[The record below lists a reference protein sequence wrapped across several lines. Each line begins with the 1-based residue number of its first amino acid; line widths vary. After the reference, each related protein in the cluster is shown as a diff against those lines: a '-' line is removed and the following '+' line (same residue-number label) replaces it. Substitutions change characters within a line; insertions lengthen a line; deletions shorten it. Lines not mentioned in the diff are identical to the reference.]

1 MPVLNADKLRELV
14 LFLAESSAGDDAW
27 SVSKLPSL
35 MFYCD
40 FTAFARLSASIT
52 GAEYVRATDG
62 PSPRELETVLQSLR
76 RGGELADDDSA
87 LRPANRELFSNG
99 ELLLIERAILRFR
112 NSEPNDILDRGL
124 PFVGWGVAEIGERI
138 PYEIALVGKRE
149 PTPDEIEYGR
159 NLHSI
164 AAESLAG
171 DG

>member
-1 MPVLNADKLRELV
+1 
-14 LFLAESSAGDDAW
+14 
-27 SVSKLPSL
+27 
-35 MFYCD
+35 
-40 FTAFARLSASIT
+40 
-52 GAEYVRATDG
+52 
-62 PSPRELETVLQSLR
+62 LETVLQSLR